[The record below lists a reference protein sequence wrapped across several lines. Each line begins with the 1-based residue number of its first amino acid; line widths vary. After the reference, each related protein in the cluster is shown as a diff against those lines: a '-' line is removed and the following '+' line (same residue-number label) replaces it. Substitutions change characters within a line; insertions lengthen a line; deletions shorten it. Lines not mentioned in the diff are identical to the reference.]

1 MGRMKYVQRRAN
13 RFEFR
18 FPLPDDLAG
27 QSAPQP
33 WPESLAPL
41 LNPKTGRLKTEI
53 IRSLQTA
60 DGKAAERRAL
70 AHIGEAHRL
79 VDQAR
84 RVMKEGPPEGIS
96 AEQIASLIREHEI
109 ELLECDE
116 KLRRDGIGLDLRG
129 PKLSRTS
136 LG

>member
-1 MGRMKYVQRRAN
+1 MARMKYVQRRAN

-27 QSAPQP
+27 QAAPQP
-33 WPESLAPL
+33 WPEGLAPL

-53 IRSLQTA
+53 IRSLQTT

-79 VDQAR
+79 VD
-84 RVMKEGPPEGIS
+84 VMKVKAEVRS
-96 AEQIASLIREHEI
+96 AEL
-109 ELLECDE
+109 DN
-116 KLRRDGIGLDLRG
+116 LRRAKLILKDRLGDPNVESVKNVYYRGATPPHDGDE
-129 PKLSRTS
+129 
-136 LG
+136 